1 MRRFG
6 NPATRAAVAGI
17 RRRPRQTLL
26 IGLAVLVATVFAA
39 GTVLFTETMR
49 DALLADSTRT
59 PPGASFVV
67 DQPQDDAGAGPLAA
81 RLAAVPGVTE
91 VVPAQEGELP
101 VTVGGSTAQ
110 WRIGTDPAT
119 GPMSVRPAPEQG
131 HAPGPGEVLLSS
143 ATAERTGLALGD
155 ALSVSGRPFTVGGI
169 SSHGLD
175 GGDGLLLSPADAVA
189 FGPDLYYGA
198 WVDVAGT
205 PDRAALEAV
214 AGGADVRTADEA
226 RDAEIANVASAV
238 TSVLAALSVFVGLAL
253 VAAVVVVGSTFRIVL
268 GRRGRELAVLRCVGA
283 TRGQVTRSVLA
294 EAGITGLVAGVVGA
308 VVATGAAYAVLA
320 VMRATGTNVPA
331 LALSPFGLAGC
342 VLLAVVATVVAALPP
357 ALAAGRVPP
366 VVALGAADSTEA
378 RGPSAR
384 RRLRAVVVLLVPAAG
399 IGALGVTVGDSLGGL
414 ALVALSGLV
423 AFAALVVAGPY
434 LVGGAAALLAPLVA
448 RSGPARLAAANARRV
463 SRRTAAT
470 TTVLALGVGL
480 TAALLVGIDGATA
493 DARNSID
500 SNYRSEV
507 LVLPGSSSSSEE
519 DPAARQASTDA
530 LAARLGERPELQVRT
545 DATEILV
552 DAAPGA
558 DPMAVRTAVA
568 EATGGTGAVVFWTV
582 DARASTE
589 QVFSVVRMV
598 GGGLVGVT
606 LVVAVLGVGVTL
618 ALSAAERTREIA
630 LLRALGLSRSGA
642 RGSVAAEA
650 ALGGAVGA
658 VVGVVLGG
666 VYGVLGLQAMDMAGA
681 VPPFGQLLVLGGGI
695 VLVAVLASAASM
707 RRAGRVAPA
716 TGLAD
721 G

>member
-6 NPATRAAVAGI
+6 NPATRAALAGI

-26 IGLAVLVATVFAA
+26 TGLAVLVATVFAA
-39 GTVLFTETMR
+39 GTVQFTETMR

-67 DQPQDDAGAGPLAA
+67 GQPQDDAGAGPLAA

-91 VVPAQEGELP
+91 VVPVQEGELP

-131 HAPGPGEVLLSS
+131 HAPGPGEVLLSA
-143 ATAERTGLALGD
+143 ATAERTGLGLGD

-198 WVDVAGT
+198 RVDVAGT
-205 PDRAALEAV
+205 PEKAALEAV
-214 AGGADVRTADEA
+214 AGGADVQTADEA
-226 RDAEIANVASAV
+226 RDTEIASVAGAV

-268 GRRGRELAVLRCVGA
+268 GRRGRELAMLRCVGA

-308 VVATGAAYAVLA
+308 VVATGGSYAVLA
-320 VMRATGTNVPA
+320 VMRATGTDVPA

-342 VLLAVVATVVAALPP
+342 VLLAVVAALPP

-384 RRLRAVVVLLVPAAG
+384 RRLPAVVVLLVLAAG
-399 IGALGVTVGDSLGGL
+399 IGALGTIVGDSLGGL

-434 LVGGAAALLAPLVA
+434 LVGGAAALVAPLVA
-448 RSGPARLAAANARRV
+448 RSGPARLAVANARRV

-493 DARNSID
+493 DARDSID

-507 LVLPGSSSSSEE
+507 LVLPASSSSEE
-519 DPAARQASTDA
+519 DPAARRVAADA
-530 LAARLGERPELQVRT
+530 LAARLGERPELRVQT
-545 DATEILV
+545 DETEILV
-552 DAAPGA
+552 DSAPGT

-568 EATGGTGAVVFWTV
+568 EATGGTGAVVLWTA
-582 DARASTE
+582 DARANTE

-618 ALSAAERTREIA
+618 ALSVAERTREIA
-630 LLRALGLSRSGA
+630 LLRALGLTRSGA

-666 VYGVLGLQAMDMAGA
+666 VYGALGLQAMDMAGA
-681 VPPFGQLLVLGGGI
+681 VPPFGQLLVLGGGV
-695 VLVAVLASAASM
+695 VLVAVLASATSM
-707 RRAGRVAPA
+707 RRVGRVTPA
-716 TGLAD
+716 TGLAA